1 MKIFVRFLIADIDTY
16 YNINYSYT
24 GTSPQTLK
32 KKVTSVTVRAFCLVD
47 DGKPKFQKRRKFK
60 NKL

>member
-1 MKIFVRFLIADIDTY
+1 MCIFYVI
-16 YNINYSYT
+16 YSYA

-32 KKVTSVTVRAFCLVD
+32 KNVDSVTVRAFCLVD
-47 DGKPKFQKRRKFK
+47 GNPTFQKRRKFT